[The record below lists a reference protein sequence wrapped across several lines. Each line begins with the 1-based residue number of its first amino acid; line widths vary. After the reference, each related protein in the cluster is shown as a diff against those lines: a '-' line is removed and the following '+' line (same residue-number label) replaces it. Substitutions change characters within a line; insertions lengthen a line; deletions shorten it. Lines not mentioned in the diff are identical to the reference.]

1 MALLWLAV
9 WQLAAA
15 AVGKELLIPYP
26 RAVFLTLAELGKTAE
41 FWRAVLLSML
51 RITAGYLSGL
61 IVGAVCA
68 VLSARFR
75 IFRDIFAPVLHLI
88 RAVPVASFI
97 ILALVWIKSAYL
109 SVFISFLMVLPM
121 IWSNVENG
129 IQNLDKGYIELGK
142 VFGLLPIKILFQNKA
157 AAVFALFCGG
167 GSKCTG
173 LCLEIGR
180 CGRGYLPTRKFYRQ
194 IVTGRK
200 AVP

>member
-41 FWRAVLLSML
+41 FWRAVLLTML
-51 RITAGYLSGL
+51 RITAGYVSGL
-61 IVGAVCA
+61 IIGSVCA

-75 IFRDIFAPVLHLI
+75 VFRDIFAPILHLI

-129 IQNLDKGYIELGK
+129 IRNLDNGYAEMGR
-142 VFGLLPIKILFQNKA
+142 VFGLLRSS
-157 AAVFALFCGG
+157 C
-167 GSKCTG
+167 
-173 LCLEIGR
+173 R
-180 CGRGYLPTRKFYRQ
+180 
-194 IVTGRK
+194 
-200 AVP
+200 